1 MLMGKY
7 LFLLLSII
15 FFKAEAQNT
24 LNKKAKE
31 YFETAQKY
39 FIKQQYSNGIE
50 SLKSAIKADPEFQDA
65 YVLLGDAYRKI
76 KQYAEAKSSYQKVI
90 SLNNNVLPRVYFGL
104 AEAEE
109 ASGDYT
115 LAKQHFQYYI
125 TKNAAKDIE
134 GEKRAKKNISDCD
147 FAIEAIKHPVK
158 FNPLNIGKEINSANQ
173 EYFPSLT
180 ADDQTIIFTRQINGN
195 EDFYVSSKKN
205 SIWQEAVPLSN
216 NINTTQYNEG
226 AQSISP
232 DGNYLFFTGCNRPE
246 GLGRCDIYVSHKEGN
261 DWSEPYNLGAPVNSE
276 YWDSQPAVSPDGNTL
291 YFVSNRPGGFG
302 GYDVW
307 KSTVK
312 DGKWSEPENLGPE
325 INTEYD
331 ENTPFL
337 HADGRSLYFSSNG
350 WPSFGDKDIYLS
362 RLSDANKWQK
372 PINLGYPINTFNEEN
387 GLIISADG
395 TTGMFSSNNKNGFGG
410 KDIYYFDIPE
420 SIKPLPVTYVKGSI
434 KDKGTKEALEGY
446 VQVINLKNN
455 KAVFNDYSNTA
466 TGNFLAVMPLG
477 SNYLFNVTANGY
489 LFFSENFE
497 LKTGSFEKPFEIE
510 ILLEKIKPGANMV
523 LKNIFFDTNK
533 YDLLPPSITELGILI
548 NFLNENPGVNIE
560 IQGHTDNIGDIAFNQ
575 KLSENRAEAVFNH
588 LKEHKIDT
596 KRLVY
601 NGYGESKPI
610 ATNNTAEGRK
620 QNRRTSFVITK
631 I

>member
-1 MLMGKY
+1 MLMSKY

-15 FFKAEAQNT
+15 FFRAEAQNT
-24 LNKKAKE
+24 SNKKAKE
-31 YFETAQKY
+31 YFEIAQGY
-39 FIKQQYSNGIE
+39 FIKQQYGNGIE
-50 SLKSAIKADPEFQDA
+50 SLRAAVKADPEFQDA
-65 YVLLGDAYRKI
+65 YILLGDSYRKL
-76 KQYAEAKSSYQKVI
+76 KQYAEAKSIYQKII
-90 SLNNNVLPRVYFGL
+90 SLNKNIVPRVYFGL
-104 AEAEE
+104 AESEQAT
-109 ASGDYT
+109 GDYIN
-115 LAKQHFQYYI
+115 AKQHFQNYI
-125 TKNAAKDIE
+125 TKNIAKDVD
-134 GEKRAKKNISDCD
+134 GEKKAKKYILDCD
-147 FAIEAIKHPVK
+147 FAIEAIKRPVK
-158 FNPLNIGKEINSANQ
+158 FNPINIGKEINTLNQ

-195 EDFYVSSKKN
+195 EDFYISSRKN
-205 SIWQEAVPLSN
+205 NTWQEATPLSDS
-216 NINTTQYNEG
+216 INTKQYNEG

-261 DWSEPYNLGAPVNSE
+261 NWSQPYNLGAPVNSE
-276 YWDSQPAVSPDGNTL
+276 YWDSQPAISPDGNTL
-291 YFVSNRPGGFG
+291 YFVSNRPGGYG
-302 GYDVW
+302 GYDIW
-307 KSTVK
+307 KSTVT
-312 DGKWSEPENLGPE
+312 DGKWSEPENLGSD

-362 RLSDANKWQK
+362 RLNDNNKWQK
-372 PINLGYPINTFNEEN
+372 PINLGYPINSFNEEN
-387 GLIISADG
+387 GLVISADG
-395 TTGMFSSNNKNGFGG
+395 KIGMFSSNDKNGFGG
-410 KDIYYFDIPE
+410 KDIYYFDTPE
-420 SIKPLPVTYVKGSI
+420 GIKPLPITYVKGSI
-434 KDKGTKEALEGY
+434 KDKDTRETLEGY

-455 KAVFNDYSNTA
+455 KAVFNDYSNSV
-466 TGNFLAVMPLG
+466 TGAFLAVIPIG

-497 LKTGSFEKPFEIE
+497 LKTGSFKKPFEVE

-533 YDLLPPSITELGILI
+533 YDLLPPSITELGTLI
-548 NFLNENPGVNIE
+548 NFLNENPEVNIE
-560 IQGHTDNIGDIAFNQ
+560 IQGHTDNIGDIALNQ
-575 KLSENRAEAVFNH
+575 KLSKNRAEAVFNY

-596 KRLVY
+596 KRLSY

-610 ATNNTAEGRK
+610 ATNNTVEGRK
-620 QNRRTSFVITK
+620 QNRRTSFIITK